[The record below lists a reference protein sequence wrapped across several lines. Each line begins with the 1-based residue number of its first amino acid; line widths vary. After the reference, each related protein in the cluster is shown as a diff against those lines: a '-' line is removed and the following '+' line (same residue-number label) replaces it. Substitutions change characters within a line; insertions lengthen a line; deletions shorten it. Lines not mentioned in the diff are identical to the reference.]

1 MSPRVPGKK
10 PAEVSEESASA
21 AILEALE
28 ANARAANAAAS
39 ARSRDGQNGP
49 AAAAFASAARDLAE
63 ALRLIE
69 SPPAQSPQDDA
80 QAVGTAG
87 TRQRVPLSQRARAY
101 AERAL
106 ES

>member
-1 MSPRVPGKK
+1 MSPRVPGNK
-10 PAEVSEESASA
+10 PAEVTEESASA
-21 AILEALE
+21 AILEAVE
-28 ANARAANAAAS
+28 ANARAAGAAAS
-39 ARSRDGQNGP
+39 ARSREGQNGP

-69 SPPAQSPQDDA
+69 SPPPPSPQTDA
-80 QAVGTAG
+80 QPEGTAG